1 MRQKIFCPYCGS
13 RLARRHVEGRDRL
26 FCRPCDGPFYENPI
40 PAACSVVVDA
50 AGRLLMVRRGVEP
63 KAGRWCLPGG
73 FMELGETPEECAL
86 RELREETGLSA
97 RIRRLIGVAANNS
110 RMYDTVL
117 LVCYLIED
125 FEGVPA
131 PGDDALEAAFFPPD
145 RMPTAAFAAHR
156 HFIREYLR
164 SGESLQTR
172 GSMVGSGIN

>member
-1 MRQKIFCPYCGS
+1 MRRKIFCPYCGS
-13 RLARRHVEGRDRL
+13 RLTRRFAEGRDRL
-26 FCRPCDGPFYENPI
+26 FCDPCGGPLYENPV

-117 LVCYLIED
+117 LVCYLIDD

-131 PGDDALEAAFFPPD
+131 PGDDAVETAFFPPD
-145 RMPTAAFAAHR
+145 RMPTAAFEAHR
-156 HFIREYLR
+156 HFIRTYLG
-164 SGESLQTR
+164 SAISLQS
-172 GSMVGSGIN
+172 GDSMVGSGIN